1 MVLLSRSPM
10 FEPYM
15 DTLKNDLIAT
25 HEIFGILEIS
35 SNISNFIWDHL
46 PMILLITNESGHIL
60 KTNKEACRYLEKSPR
75 DIVGKKLHEVFSG
88 GSTKKYF
95 ADLFSDEQSP
105 GTERAPFQSYVDAK
119 TEYTF
124 WQVKFMSNKSQE
136 NQTKIYAVIGN
147 NSQELRQA
155 YQGELIKASTL
166 TSMATLAGGVA
177 HEINNPLTVV
187 RGCNELITRMSAE
200 NPKMQKLTE
209 DIEKHTQRMADIVH
223 HLRSF
228 STRTPT
234 TGLSSIDINDAVRS
248 AVDFFKGLL
257 SDEDTVLS
265 LSLNE
270 GLQVKGNIKELES
283 VLHILI
289 ENAKD
294 ALDSVSDKRERSISI
309 KTMQDNRQVFL
320 IFEDNS
326 CGIPENLVDR
336 IFDPFF
342 TTKGVGKGTGL
353 GLSRLYNIVKM
364 HSGIV
369 DVESKEG
376 HFTRFTISFP
386 EYLEDE

>member
-1 MVLLSRSPM
+1 
-10 FEPYM
+10 M

-35 SNISNFIWDHL
+35 CNISNFIWDHL

-60 KTNKEACRYLEKSPR
+60 KTNKEACRYLEKNPR
-75 DIVGKKLHEVFSG
+75 DIVGRKLHEVFAV

-95 ADLFSDEQSP
+95 EELFASEETP

-124 WQVKFMSNKSQE
+124 WQVKFLSNKSQE

-187 RGCNELITRMSAE
+187 RGCNELIARMAE
-200 NPKMQKLTE
+200 DHPKMQKLTD
-209 DIEKHTQRMADIVH
+209 DIDKHTQRMADIVQ

-234 TGLSSIDINDAVRS
+234 TGLSSVDINDAVRS
-248 AVDFFKGLL
+248 AADFFKSLL
-257 SDEDTVLS
+257 RDSHTVFS

-270 GLQVKGNIKELES
+270 GLKLKGNLKELES

-289 ENAKD
+289 ENSKD
-294 ALDSVSDKRERSISI
+294 AFEEVSDNKQRTISI
-309 KTMQDNRQVFL
+309 KTLRDNRQIFL
-320 IFEDNS
+320 IFEDNG
-326 CGIPENLVDR
+326 CGISESAIDR

-342 TTKGVGKGTGL
+342 TTKDVGKGTGL

-369 DVESKEG
+369 DVESEEG
-376 HFTRFTISFP
+376 QYTRFTISFP
-386 EYLEDE
+386 EYLEEE